1 MLNTVAAS
9 TPPKAGKPRVEKKAA
24 EDDIMQA
31 INELES
37 GGIGTEEFKT
47 GEVKEGSDNVVMSK
61 EDLLGGLDRVFNA
74 LKKVKGQ
81 YQRKVLRDAN
91 MGAVVMALQQ
101 ALDKVRHLDNRNTLL
116 INNVREA
123 FYSNPAVNID
133 DLFKE
138 ISDILNKKR
147 VNPEDKIAA
156 NKQNQVEDDLEEIL
170 NINAWLGEDAT

>member
-1 MLNTVAAS
+1 
-9 TPPKAGKPRVEKKAA
+9 
-24 EDDIMQA
+24 
-31 INELES
+31 
-37 GGIGTEEFKT
+37 
-47 GEVKEGSDNVVMSK
+47 MSK
-61 EDLLGGLDRVFNA
+61 EDLLGGLNRVFNA
-74 LKKVKGQ
+74 LKTVKGQ
-81 YQRKVLRDAN
+81 DQRKVLRDAN

-101 ALDKVRHLDNRNTLL
+101 ALDKVRHLDNKNTML

-123 FYSNPAVNID
+123 FYGNPAVNID

-170 NINAWLGEDAT
+170 NINAWLGETT